1 MDQQDSLRD
10 SRDDSTEGQSV
21 ILSGTTHSENFAH
34 SSKHKVAYVTGIG
47 GLCIRISVG
56 GSVANAKAPKVS
68 IIKFTHSNCII
79 IRIPKER
86 LY

>member
-1 MDQQDSLRD
+1 MDQKDSLSD
-10 SRDDSTEGQSV
+10 STDDSTEGQSV
-21 ILSGTTHSENFAH
+21 ILHGTTHSENFAL
-34 SSKHKVAYVTGIG
+34 SSKHKVAYETGIG

-79 IRIPKER
+79 IQIPTEG

>member
-1 MDQQDSLRD
+1 MDQKDFLSDST
-10 SRDDSTEGQSV
+10 DDSTVV
-21 ILSGTTHSENFAH
+21 ILHGKTHSENFAL
-34 SSKHKVAYVTGIG
+34 SSKHKVAYETGIG

-79 IRIPKER
+79 IQIPKEG